1 MPYTN
6 IPTSI
11 GPEVASLSPTVYQF
25 ALDNNYIANLDVEM
39 VYGLIATINLSNHL
53 ATGYY

>member
-6 IPTSI
+6 IPTSV
-11 GPEVASLSPTVYQF
+11 GPEVASLSPIVYQF
-25 ALDNNYIANLDVEM
+25 ALYIANLDVEM

>member
-1 MPYTN
+1 MSYT

-11 GPEVASLSPTVYQF
+11 GPEVVASLSPTVYQF
-25 ALDNNYIANLDVEM
+25 ALYIVNLDVEM
-39 VYGLIATINLSNHL
+39 IYGLIATL